1 MLRLQ
6 QRLTRPVGRVCGRG
20 NSQHEAAIAAVYQ
33 KVDTRPAEHDEL
45 VLDVLNQ
52 LAPIDV
58 LNHLA
63 AVVRAEC
70 HQPDAMRPMPPAQ
83 GPSAPSSVT
92 FALIG

>member
-1 MLRLQ
+1 VVGVPAP
-6 QRLTRPVGRVCGRG
+6 RPVGRVCGRG

-33 KVDTRPAEHDEL
+33 KVDTGPAEHDDL

-52 LAPIDV
+52 LAPVDV
-58 LNHLA
+58 FNHLA
-63 AVVRAEC
+63 PVVRIER
-70 HQPDAMRPMPPAQ
+70 HPPGCYASRASGPQ

>member
-33 KVDTRPAEHDEL
+33 KVDTRPAEHDDL